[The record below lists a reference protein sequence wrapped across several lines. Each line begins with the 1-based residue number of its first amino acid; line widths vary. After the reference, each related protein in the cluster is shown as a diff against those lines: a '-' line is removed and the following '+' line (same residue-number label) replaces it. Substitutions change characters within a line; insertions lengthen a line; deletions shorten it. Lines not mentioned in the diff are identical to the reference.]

1 MYVNCNIIENIT
13 GEKMATIKD
22 VANLAGVSVSTVSVI
37 INNKA
42 EERKISTATREK
54 VEEAI
59 KQLNYQP
66 SISARK
72 LRSNE
77 SNVYT
82 VGVFWASDFRMSFL
96 SRFMSGLQSEILKL
110 QMPIDIAICPYE
122 SDKLRFEKRLYS
134 LNTYNAVIIANTTD
148 DDNDYINNN
157 PLPIPTVMFNRE
169 SEIYHTVGIDNEEAG
184 KKAAVH
190 LMASGVKSVNII
202 CQKKSYLAMS
212 RRSGAF
218 LNECLK
224 NNININDIIY
234 VEGSIAG
241 GAEAGNTLISRGN
254 LPDAVFCDSDSIAQ
268 GLIYALKEHSISV
281 PQQIK
286 VMAVGMGSPEFSRF
300 FIPSISVV
308 DIPMEKMAA
317 KCMKII
323 TEVASHELTVPSHTI
338 YESVLHEREST
349 RSIKH

>member
-1 MYVNCNIIENIT
+1 MS
-13 GEKMATIKD
+13 TIKD

-66 SISARK
+66 SVSARK

-110 QMPIDIAICPYE
+110 QIPIDIAICPYE

-134 LNTYNAVIIANTTD
+134 LNAYNAVIIANTTD
-148 DDNDYINNN
+148 NDNEYINNN
-157 PLPIPTVMFNRE
+157 PLPIPTVLFNRE

-184 KKAAVH
+184 KKAAAH

-218 LNECLK
+218 LNECIK
-224 NNININDIIY
+224 NNINIDKNDIIY

-254 LPDAVFCDSDSIAQ
+254 LPEAVFCDSDSIAQ
-268 GLIYALKEHSISV
+268 GLIYALKEHSILV
-281 PQQIK
+281 PQDIK
-286 VMAVGMGSPEFSRF
+286 VMAVGMENPEFSKF

-349 RSIKH
+349 IALKH

>member
-1 MYVNCNIIENIT
+1 
-13 GEKMATIKD
+13 MATIKD

-42 EERKISTATREK
+42 EERKISTTTREK

-66 SISARK
+66 SVSARK

-110 QMPIDIAICPYE
+110 QIPIDIAICPYE
-122 SDKLRFEKRLYS
+122 PDKLRFEKRLYS

-148 DDNDYINNN
+148 NDNEYINKN
-157 PLPIPTVMFNRE
+157 PIPIPTVLFNRE
-169 SEIYHTVGIDNEEAG
+169 SEIYHTVGIDNYETG
-184 KKAAVH
+184 KKAAAH
-190 LMASGVKSVNII
+190 LISTGVKSIVMI

-212 RRSGAF
+212 RRSIAF
-218 LNECLK
+218 YNECIE
-224 NNININDIIY
+224 NNINIVENDIIY
-234 VEGSIAG
+234 TEGSIAG
-241 GAEAGNTLISRGN
+241 GAEAGNDLIKRGN
-254 LPDAVFCDSDSIAQ
+254 LPDAIFCDSDSIAQ
-268 GLIYALKEHSISV
+268 GLIYALKEQGIVV
-281 PQQIK
+281 PQHIK
-286 VMAVGMGSPEFSRF
+286 VMAIGMGNPEFSRF

-308 DIPMEKMAA
+308 DIPMEQMAA

-323 TEVASHELTVPSHTI
+323 TEVAKHELTSPSHNL

-349 RSIKH
+349 NNIKSNNNH

>member
-1 MYVNCNIIENIT
+1 
-13 GEKMATIKD
+13 MATIKD

-37 INNKA
+37 INQKA
-42 EERKISTATREK
+42 EERKISAITIAK

-66 SISARK
+66 SVSARK

-110 QMPIDIAICPYE
+110 QIPIDISICPYE

-148 DDNDYINNN
+148 KDNEYINKN
-157 PLPIPTVMFNRE
+157 PLPIPTVLFNRE
-169 SEIYHTVGIDNEEAG
+169 SEIYHTVGIDNEETG

-190 LMASGVKSVNII
+190 LIDSGAKSIAMI
-202 CQKKSYLAMS
+202 CQKNSYLAMS
-212 RRSGAF
+212 KRSGAF
-218 LNECLK
+218 LNKCME
-224 NNININDIIY
+224 NNINTDNNDIIY

-241 GAEAGNTLISRGN
+241 GTLAGYELIKKGR
-254 LPDAVFCDSDSIAQ
+254 LPDAVYCDSDSIAQ
-268 GLIYALKEHSISV
+268 GLIYALNEQSISV
-281 PQQIK
+281 PGDVK
-286 VMAVGMGSPEFSRF
+286 VIAVGLGNPEFSRF

-308 DIPMEKMAA
+308 DVPMEKMAA

-323 TEVASHELTVPSHTI
+323 TEVASHNLNSPSHTI
-338 YESVLHEREST
+338 YESVLYERKST
-349 RSIKH
+349 LS